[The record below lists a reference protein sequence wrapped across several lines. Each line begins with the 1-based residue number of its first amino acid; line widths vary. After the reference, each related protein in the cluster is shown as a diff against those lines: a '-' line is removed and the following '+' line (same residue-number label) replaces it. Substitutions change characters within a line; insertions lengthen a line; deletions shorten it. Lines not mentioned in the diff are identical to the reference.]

1 MKVVWSSLATRQAQ
15 DAVAYIA
22 GDRPDTAVEW
32 LEELLERVAL
42 LELFEELGRVVPE
55 IGLAAYRELP
65 HKPYR
70 IIYRVDAA
78 RVVILTLRPMRMDW
92 DAVDMRNDV

>member
-1 MKVVWSSLATRQAQ
+1 MKVAWSPLAARQAQ
-15 DAVAYIA
+15 AAVAYIA

-55 IGLAAYRELP
+55 IGLPAYREIP

-70 IIYRVDAA
+70 IIYRVDAS
-78 RVVILTLRPMRMDW
+78 RVVILTLRHMRQDW
-92 DAVDMRNDV
+92 DAVDVSNDV

>member
-1 MKVVWSSLATRQAQ
+1 MKVVWSPLATQQAL

-42 LELFEELGRVVPE
+42 LELFEELGRVVRE
-55 IGLAAYRELP
+55 IGLPAFREFP
-65 HKPYR
+65 HAPYR
-70 IIYRVDAA
+70 IIYRVDPT
-78 RVVILTLRPMRMDW
+78 RVVILTLRHMRQDW
-92 DAVDMRNDV
+92 DAADVRDDV